1 VESDINNPGTASASI
16 LCVGLGWFPK
26 TPGGLDRYVYELTHQ
41 LASRGDRVELCGV
54 GLPEEPQNC
63 SIKLTN
69 LAEPSHRLWQR
80 LWLMRR
86 NFLRRQSTENPDAI
100 NLNFALYS
108 LPLMQV
114 LPKGVPITF
123 SFHGPWALECQQ
135 EGVGKVGVFFR
146 DRVER
151 QVYPYCDRFIVLS
164 KAFGQIL
171 HQEYQVPWSKIHVI
185 PGGVDLKRFQ
195 CNLSRQQART
205 QLNWPQ
211 DRRILFTPR
220 RLVHRVGLDKLLTA
234 ISLIKPQIPD
244 IWLAIAGKGP
254 IKTLLEQ
261 QCQELGLEEQVKFL
275 GFLPDEQLPI
285 AYQAADLCVMPS
297 QSLEGFGLAIGESLA
312 SGTPAL
318 CTPVGGMPEVLTP
331 FSPELIT
338 ASAEPTAIAQTLEQ
352 VLLEKIPL
360 PDRVACREYA
370 ATHFD
375 WQNIAQQVRNVL
387 LA

>member
-1 VESDINNPGTASASI
+1 VKNDINNPGTASASI
-16 LCVGLGWFPK
+16 LCLGLGWFPK

-41 LASRGDRVELCGV
+41 LAAYGDQVELCGV
-54 GLPEEPQNC
+54 GLPEDVQNLP
-63 SIKLTN
+63 IKLTN

-86 NFLRRQSTENPDAI
+86 NFLRRQHTEKPDAI

-146 DRVER
+146 DWVER
-151 QVYPYCDRFIVLS
+151 QVYPHCDRFIVLS

-185 PGGVDLKRFQ
+185 PGGVDLTRFQ
-195 CNLSRQQART
+195 SNLSRQQART

-234 ISLIKPQIPD
+234 ISIIKPQIPD
-244 IWLAIAGKGP
+244 IWLAIAGRGP
-254 IKTLLEQ
+254 IKMLLEQ

-275 GFLPDEQLPI
+275 GFLADEQLPV
-285 AYQAADLCVMPS
+285 AYQAAELCLMPS

-318 CTPVGGMPEVLTP
+318 CTPVGGMPEILKP
-331 FSPELIT
+331 FSPDLIT
-338 ASAEPTAIAQTLEQ
+338 ASTEPTAIAQSLEQ

-360 PDRVACREYA
+360 PNRAACREYA

>member
-1 VESDINNPGTASASI
+1 MDSNINNPGTASASI

-41 LASRGDRVELCGV
+41 LAASGDRVELCGV
-54 GLPEEPQNC
+54 GLPEETQNYP
-63 SIKLTN
+63 IKLTN
-69 LAEPSHRLWQR
+69 LAEPNHRLWQR

-86 NFLRRQSTENPDAI
+86 NFLRRQNTEKPDAI

-135 EGVGKVGVFFR
+135 EGVGKVGIFFR
-146 DRVER
+146 DKVER

-171 HQEYQVPWSKIHVI
+171 HQEYHVPWSKIHVI
-185 PGGVDLKRFQ
+185 PGGVDLTRFQ

-234 ISLIKPQIPD
+234 ISLVKPQVPD
-244 IWLAIAGKGP
+244 IWLAIAGKGL

-338 ASAEPTAIAQTLEQ
+338 ASVEPIAIAQTLEQ